1 MSVSARALATFAVLA
16 GVVAGS
22 AGRATAQFPPEAG
35 PVGPGSAYVGGQP
48 GTMPG
53 GQPGVMPPSEPATY
67 EGPTLAT
74 DSLGYTGGGSHGP
87 RAWIGAEYLLY
98 WTKDAPIPFNV
109 ATVGLAAGT
118 GIVGATGTRILFG
131 NTSIDYSNFSG
142 VRVIGGYWIT
152 SNESL
157 GLEANLFILP
167 KKNVGTPALTGS
179 DILPV
184 LARPF
189 LNTASNVQNSRV
201 LGKPGQFLGNVQT
214 TSGLELW
221 GAEIGPVWRA
231 RDTGRWTFD
240 YLGAFKF
247 LALNETLTVADT
259 ANTLGGGVSVL
270 QGRAFNSPSSLSI
283 RDEFRVQNNFYGVT
297 LGARSNL
304 HVEAFTW
311 SLTGKIGLGW
321 MESNLRTTG
330 TSTVSGGST
339 APLTSVGGLYAS
351 GPSLGDFSKNQFAAI
366 PEFATNLNVQIT
378 SHLGLN
384 LGYNYLYIS
393 KVLRPG
399 EQISGQVNPSFVPT
413 SPNFG
418 ALSGPA
424 NSTIPLSSSSFWAQG
439 FNLAFVL
446 GF

>member
-1 MSVSARALATFAVLA
+1 MSARALATFAVLTV
-16 GVVAGS
+16 VVAGS
-22 AGRATAQFPPEAG
+22 AGRASAQYPPDAA

-48 GTMPG
+48 GMMPG
-53 GQPGVMPPSEPATY
+53 MPMGEPGMY
-67 EGPTLAT
+67 EGPALAT
-74 DSLGYTGGGSHGP
+74 DSLGNSGGSHGP

-98 WTKDAPIPFNV
+98 WTKDAPVPFTV
-109 ATVGLAAGT
+109 ATIGPAAGT
-118 GIVGATGTRILFG
+118 GIAGAAGTQTLYG
-131 NTSIDYSNFSG
+131 NTNIDYSNFSG
-142 VRVIGGYWIT
+142 IRMIGGIWLT
-152 SNESL
+152 NNESL
-157 GLEANLFILP
+157 GLEANIFILP
-167 KKNVGTPALTGS
+167 KKSVGTPALTGS
-179 DILPV
+179 DLLPV

-189 LNTASNVQNSRV
+189 FNTATNQQNSRV
-201 LGKPGQFLGNVQT
+201 LSKPGQFLGNVT
-214 TSGLELW
+214 TTAGLELW
-221 GAEIGPVWRA
+221 GAEIGPVLRT

-240 YLGAFKF
+240 YTGAFKF
-247 LALNETLTVADT
+247 LALNETLTIADT

-270 QGRAFNSPSSLSI
+270 QGRAFGSPSNLSV
-283 RDEFRVQNNFYGVT
+283 RDEYRVQNNFYGVT

-321 MESNLRTTG
+321 MESDLRTTG
-330 TSTVSGGST
+330 TSTVSGIST

-351 GPSLGDFSKNQFAAI
+351 GPNLGDFSKSQFAAI
-366 PEFATNLNVQIT
+366 PEFATNVNVQIT

-384 LGYNYLYIS
+384 VGYNYMYIS

-399 EQISGQVNPSFVPT
+399 DQVSSQINGNFVPT

-418 ALSGPA
+418 ARGGPS

-439 FNLAFVL
+439 FNLAFVV